1 MKIIRQI
8 LWATVTTVLLAGCTE
23 DGDTID
29 PMPDGSLTLRKIV
42 GRYYGNRNFRVGMSE
57 PYGYL
62 AATDS
67 IARVRQNIY
76 YSEFALGVSAEKF
89 RQEVTAPTG
98 DSRMWNSGEYR
109 FLIDESRNQKQEV
122 LPEAPLGP
130 RCSEWAGSDER
141 TPEELEAL
149 LLHYVG
155 TLCTDI
161 QLNNDTV
168 HSLILA
174 EDFIGGEAANPWLQ
188 LGVETGDAGGVEIEY
203 PRYLSVALTC
213 AAGYAPSIKQLIAQ
227 QSETLGDDVWGPV
240 KSTVLALKSNG
251 CKIDGICWKAV
262 IPLGWEQDPDNRKNL
277 LRLIDWCYLNN
288 VEFHVTHLMVA
299 VSEGTSVEDV
309 DRVEET
315 RDAQAA
321 TYAAVVEVV
330 TSRAGRGA
338 RSLSFGTLNGSFS
351 GGVTYAGLYDGDLLP
366 APAYEAVKQVLIQTA
381 KK

>member
-23 DGDTID
+23 DGDTVD

-130 RCSEWAGSDER
+130 PLLGVGGQRR
-141 TPEELEAL
+141 TYP
-149 LLHYVG
+149 G
-155 TLCTDI
+155 R
-161 QLNNDTV
+161 
-168 HSLILA
+168 
-174 EDFIGGEAANPWLQ
+174 IGGPATPLR
-188 LGVETGDAGGVEIEY
+188 
-203 PRYLSVALTC
+203 RYLV
-213 AAGYAPSIKQLIAQ
+213 
-227 QSETLGDDVWGPV
+227 
-240 KSTVLALKSNG
+240 
-251 CKIDGICWKAV
+251 
-262 IPLGWEQDPDNRKNL
+262 
-277 LRLIDWCYLNN
+277 
-288 VEFHVTHLMVA
+288 H
-299 VSEGTSVEDV
+299 
-309 DRVEET
+309 
-315 RDAQAA
+315 
-321 TYAAVVEVV
+321 
-330 TSRAGRGA
+330 
-338 RSLSFGTLNGSFS
+338 
-351 GGVTYAGLYDGDLLP
+351 
-366 APAYEAVKQVLIQTA
+366 
-381 KK
+381 